1 MDLEQIK
8 EHVKMIKMGR
18 NNDYI
23 NQHDNTGTD
32 TIGIEEGTNI
42 GVREDIT
49 TSIMGGYYKR

>member
-1 MDLEQIK
+1 
-8 EHVKMIKMGR
+8 MGR

-49 TSIMGGYYKR
+49 TSIMVDIIRGNRLASNGI

>member
-8 EHVKMIKMGR
+8 KHMKMIKMGR

-23 NQHDNTGTD
+23 KQLDNIGTE
-32 TIGIEEGTNI
+32 TIGIEEGTNT

-49 TSIMGGYYKR
+49 TSTMGGYYKR